1 MLWWFEWHHRSK
13 KSDNTSPWN
22 CRENTGFCYS
32 LFQVFR
38 LTKRCE
44 QGKQRGGGVG
54 RGVRVLSYLPLPLF
68 LLVLFFRF
76 FFVFPCSMTSCRT
89 PLSER
94 LEQAIFTEEA
104 FPSCIYRSNSL
115 GFLASS
121 LFWTGLLIHNDLE
134 RHKHVKTSEIK
145 FRRFGYLMTPLLR
158 NGNKCEFK
166 RS

>member
-44 QGKQRGGGVG
+44 QGKLRGGGVG
-54 RGVRVLSYLPLPLF
+54 RGWESYPISLSLSSSLFCFVL
-68 LLVLFFRF
+68 

-134 RHKHVKTSEIK
+134 RHKHVKTNEIK